1 MDLRPGLRQQ
11 QTIKLSMTHELTQAI
26 ALLQY
31 SSQEL
36 TEYLEKKAVENPL
49 LQIEAGN
56 IKTIDP
62 RYDRVK
68 KVKTTSQ
75 ADRQSWLEQMAK
87 KEISLVSYLMS
98 QINFGQYDYDL
109 KRILYFLI
117 HSLDENGYLP
127 IGQDECA
134 SILAVPHEKVEAA
147 VAFIHRLEPAG
158 IGAKN
163 LQECLLLQLKRKE
176 KRNQLAEIIISDYFV
191 LFAEKK
197 WKLIAKHLNVEL
209 KEIQNVFD
217 YVQSLNPRPA
227 SDFSSAQTA
236 YIIPDI
242 TIKWIGNSFS
252 VSIFDEILPKIE
264 FNQSYY
270 DKFSRFQDKQVQ
282 QFLKE
287 KQHEYHWIARSI
299 EQRKETITRVALK
312 IVEKQQDFFIY
323 GPEKLKPMT
332 MKEVSEELGIH
343 ESTVSR
349 SVREKY
355 AQTPF
360 GTFELKSFFSSAI
373 KTASNEE
380 AGSQE
385 VKKWL
390 TKLIDEEDKYKP
402 LSDQE
407 LVRLLEGKKGI
418 IVSRRTIAKYRD
430 QLGIPSS
437 AKRKRFG

>member
-11 QTIKLSMTHELTQAI
+11 QTIKLSMTQELTQAI
-26 ALLQY
+26 TLLQY
-31 SSQEL
+31 STQEL
-36 TEYLEKKAVENPL
+36 SEFLENKAIENPL

-68 KVKTTSQ
+68 KVKSSTQ

-87 KEISLVSYLMS
+87 NETSLVSYLMS
-98 QINFGQYDYDL
+98 QIDLGQYNHEM
-109 KRILYFLI
+109 KRILNFLI
-117 HSLDENGYLP
+117 NSLDANGYLP
-127 IGQDECA
+127 MGHDECA
-134 SILAVPHEKVEAA
+134 HILEVPHERVEKA
-147 VAFIHRLEPAG
+147 VALIQGLEPAG
-158 IGAKN
+158 IGARN
-163 LQECLLLQLKRKE
+163 LQECLLLQLERKE
-176 KRNQLAEIIISDYFV
+176 KKNHLAESIISDYFV

-197 WKLIAKHLNVEL
+197 WKLVAKHLNVEL

-227 SDFSSAQTA
+227 SDFSSEQTA

-242 TIKWIGNSFS
+242 TIKWDGNSFS
-252 VSIFDEILPKIE
+252 VSIFDEVLPKIE

-270 DKFSRFQDKQVQ
+270 EKFNRFQDKQVQ

-287 KQHEYHWIARSI
+287 KHHDYHWIARSI
-299 EQRKETITRVALK
+299 EQRKETIHKVALK
-312 IVEKQQDFFIY
+312 IVEKQPDFFIY

-332 MKEVSEELGIH
+332 MKEISEELGIH

-349 SVREKY
+349 AVREKY

-373 KTASNEE
+373 KTASNEDT
-380 AGSQE
+380 GSQE
-385 VKKWL
+385 VKKWM
-390 TKLIDEEDKYKP
+390 TKLIDEEDKYQP

-437 AKRKRFG
+437 SKRKRFG

>member
-1 MDLRPGLRQQ
+1 
-11 QTIKLSMTHELTQAI
+11 
-26 ALLQY
+26 
-31 SSQEL
+31 
-36 TEYLEKKAVENPL
+36 
-49 LQIEAGN
+49 
-56 IKTIDP
+56 
-62 RYDRVK
+62 
-68 KVKTTSQ
+68 
-75 ADRQSWLEQMAK
+75 
-87 KEISLVSYLMS
+87 
-98 QINFGQYDYDL
+98 
-109 KRILYFLI
+109 
-117 HSLDENGYLP
+117 
-127 IGQDECA
+127 
-134 SILAVPHEKVEAA
+134 
-147 VAFIHRLEPAG
+147 
-158 IGAKN
+158 
-163 LQECLLLQLKRKE
+163 
-176 KRNQLAEIIISDYFV
+176 
-191 LFAEKK
+191 
-197 WKLIAKHLNVEL
+197 
-209 KEIQNVFD
+209 
-217 YVQSLNPRPA
+217 
-227 SDFSSAQTA
+227 
-236 YIIPDI
+236 
-242 TIKWIGNSFS
+242 
-252 VSIFDEILPKIE
+252 
-264 FNQSYY
+264 
-270 DKFSRFQDKQVQ
+270 VQ
-282 QFLKE
+282 QYLKE

-373 KTASNEE
+373 KTASNED

>member
-11 QTIKLSMTHELTQAI
+11 QTIKLSMTQELTQAI
-26 ALLQY
+26 TLLQY
-31 SSQEL
+31 SSLEL
-36 TEYLEKKAVENPL
+36 TEFLEKKAVENPL

-68 KVKTTSQ
+68 KVKNSSQ
-75 ADRQSWLEQMAK
+75 ADRQSWLEQIAK
-87 KEISLVSYLMS
+87 NEISLVSYLMS
-98 QINFGQYDYDL
+98 QIDFGQCDYDL
-109 KRILYFLI
+109 KKILHFLI

-127 IGQDECA
+127 IGHDECA
-134 SILAVPHEKVEAA
+134 AILAVPHEKVEAA
-147 VAFIHRLEPAG
+147 IAFIHRLEPTG
-158 IGAKN
+158 VGAKN
-163 LQECLLLQLKRKE
+163 LQECLLLQLERKE
-176 KRNQLAEIIISDYFV
+176 KRNHLAESIISDYFV

-197 WKLIAKHLNVEL
+197 WKLIAKHLDVEL

-227 SDFSSAQTA
+227 SDFSSVQTA

-242 TIKWIGNSFS
+242 TIKWDGNSFA

-270 DKFSRFQDKQVQ
+270 DKFNRFQDKQVQ

-373 KTASNEE
+373 KTASNED